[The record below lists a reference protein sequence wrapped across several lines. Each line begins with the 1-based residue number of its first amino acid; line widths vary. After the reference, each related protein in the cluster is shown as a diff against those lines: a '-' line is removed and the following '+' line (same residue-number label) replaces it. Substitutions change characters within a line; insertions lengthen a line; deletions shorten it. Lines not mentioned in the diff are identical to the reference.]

1 MSIKIPDPNMK
12 IFDIQPPKRGSYIVT
27 EHIMHSIA
35 GLLIAQGLL
44 LLMNMLLGGAHPV
57 LNWEDGRQFLAFLET
72 HTFVK
77 VLLGFVAILL
87 LNLFPII
94 RNLKK
99 QHLMRLIFSEDEGML
114 MFELISLYSSKPK
127 VKKVHMKN
135 IVLAEEGVKVM
146 GEGKGEAY
154 HFAETNQQ
162 PFAFIDPRAPI
173 WASYRPDILPGLEKL
188 QRILPTLPK

>member
-57 LNWEDGRQFLAFLET
+57 LNWEDGRQFLAFLEI

-77 VLLGFVAILL
+77 VLLGFVAIL
-87 LNLFPII
+87 
-94 RNLKK
+94 
-99 QHLMRLIFSEDEGML
+99 
-114 MFELISLYSSKPK
+114 
-127 VKKVHMKN
+127 
-135 IVLAEEGVKVM
+135 
-146 GEGKGEAY
+146 
-154 HFAETNQQ
+154 
-162 PFAFIDPRAPI
+162 
-173 WASYRPDILPGLEKL
+173 
-188 QRILPTLPK
+188 